1 MIRVYKLSRLKGLN
15 KRKLTVVYV
24 CNRTTRITAVYRL
37 KIKYDQEN
45 FGVDLL
51 GAKSPLSAALEDKHV
66 VNEHHLV
73 RKSQSAT
80 CTQKEYS
87 HVVHFKVPRN
97 WFKTNSRIKNCY
109 SDRGKK

>member
-1 MIRVYKLSRLKGLN
+1 MIRAYKLSRLKGLN
-15 KRKLTVVYV
+15 RRKLTVVYV
-24 CNRTTRITAVYRL
+24 CNRTVRMTAVYRL
-37 KIKYDQEN
+37 KTRYDQEK

-51 GAKSPLSAALEDKHV
+51 GAKSPLSAPLENKHV

-73 RKSQSAT
+73 RKSQNAT

-87 HVVHFKVPRN
+87 HVVHFKIPRN